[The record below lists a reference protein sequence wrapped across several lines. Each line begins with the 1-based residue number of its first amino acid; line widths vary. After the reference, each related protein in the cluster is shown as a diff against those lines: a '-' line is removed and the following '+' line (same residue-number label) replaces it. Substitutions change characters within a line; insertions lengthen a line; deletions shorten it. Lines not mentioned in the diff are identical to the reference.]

1 METKEKID
9 GIITTVNNTNV
20 FSSEAKEIIIK
31 ALNNLKGES
40 SSKTGKSI
48 TDMSEDELDTE
59 ITSHLEAIK
68 DLADCLTEKNNQA
81 GFFTVYSKNH
91 EKHISVVIGNDTAI
105 EAGIGYTYLKNKII
119 EKILTR
125 AVSIAIQTQMMANG
139 FKSLFGHDREN

>member
-20 FSSEAKEIIIK
+20 FSGEAKEIIIK
-31 ALNNLKGES
+31 ALNNLKGEP

-59 ITSHLEAIK
+59 INSHLDTIK

-81 GFFTVYSKNH
+81 GFFAVYSKNH
-91 EKHISVVIGNDTAI
+91 KQHRSTVIGTDIAI
-105 EAGIGYTYLKNKII
+105 EAGIGCIYLKNERI
-119 EKILTR
+119 EELLTR
-125 AVSIAIQTQMMANG
+125 AVGIAIQTQMMANG
-139 FKSLFGHDREN
+139 FKSLFNHGRED